1 MLTITESIIKV
12 IVLRITAFE
21 FVRITSMNEGVGFFM
36 KHVDFLTKLSRLKVC
51 QYLSVAD
58 IQDQVVF

>member
-1 MLTITESIIKV
+1 
-12 IVLRITAFE
+12 
-21 FVRITSMNEGVGFFM
+21 MNEGVGFFM

-51 QYLSVAD
+51 QYLSAAD